1 MIFVLGIVWG
11 ATFFVTEVAL
21 TGMTPFWLAAS
32 RQVIGA
38 VALVSVWAVLGFPV
52 GESARARRPWV
63 LVAGVTSSAL
73 PFALLAWGQQF
84 VTAGFAGV
92 SMAAVALMVLPLA
105 HILVPGER
113 MTLRRTFGFVV
124 GFVGV
129 VTLMGAA
136 AFDATGA
143 AMEGAGRLACL
154 GAAACYAVS
163 SVLLRTCPPI
173 HPVALAV
180 GIILVGS
187 SVATG
192 FALAVEGAP
201 VMPEGIAL
209 YAIIGLGLI
218 PTALASLLRVWVV
231 LSAGP
236 VFMSLVN
243 YQVPLWSVGFGALLL
258 AEPVPGRLWLAL
270 ALILTGVAFSQ
281 WEALRRLFT
290 PQR

>member
-11 ATFFVTEVAL
+11 ATFFVTEIAL

-38 VALVSVWAVLGFPV
+38 VALMSVWAVLGFPL
-52 GESARARRPWV
+52 GESTRARWPWV

-105 HILVPGER
+105 HLLVPGER
-113 MTLRRTFGFVV
+113 MTLRRTFGFAV
-124 GFVGV
+124 GFAGV

-187 SVATG
+187 VVATS
-192 FALAVEGAP
+192 FALVAEGAP
-201 VMPEGIAL
+201 VMPDGVAL
-209 YAIIGLGLI
+209 YAVVGLGLI

-243 YQVPLWSVGFGALLL
+243 YQVPLWSVAFGAILL

-281 WEALRRLFT
+281 WEALRRLFA